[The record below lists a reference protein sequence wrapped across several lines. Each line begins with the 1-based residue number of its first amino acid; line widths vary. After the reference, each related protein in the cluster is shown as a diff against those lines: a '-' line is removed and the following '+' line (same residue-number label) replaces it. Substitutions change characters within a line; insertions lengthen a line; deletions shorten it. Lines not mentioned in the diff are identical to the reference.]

1 MLNKNS
7 NNPNNNTFK
16 VPKALAERIARVA
29 DAKKEF
35 IKCNNITDKK
45 DCIAYREWGNAGYS
59 IYNDRG

>member
-1 MLNKNS
+1 MLNTNS
-7 NNPNNNTFK
+7 NKPNNNTLK

-35 IKCNNITDKK
+35 IKCKNSSDKN
-45 DCIAYREWGNAGYS
+45 DCIAYREWSNAGYS